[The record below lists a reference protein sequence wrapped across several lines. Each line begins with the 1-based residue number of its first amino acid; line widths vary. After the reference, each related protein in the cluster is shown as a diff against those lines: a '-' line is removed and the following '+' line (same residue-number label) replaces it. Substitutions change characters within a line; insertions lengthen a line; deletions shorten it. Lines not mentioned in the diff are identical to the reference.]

1 MLKNNI
7 SRIALIL
14 LLLTTSLCSVSKGTK
29 ISKEYAGINL
39 DGDSIFVY
47 TLSNGLGTE
56 IEISNFGGIVMSL
69 KLHDINGD
77 IKDVVLG
84 YNDISEYIKDNK
96 PHFGALIGRYANR
109 ISNACFK
116 LDGRSYKLE
125 INRPPHHLHG
135 GDIKGFDRIAWKSQI
150 VEMGHNKVLCL
161 SHFDKDGTAGYPGNI
176 KVEVKYSLNNRNE
189 FKIEYNATTDRK
201 TVLNMTNHSYFN
213 LSGFEDS
220 TIHGH
225 NFYINSQFFIDTDS
239 LLIPTGEI
247 LNVDRT
253 DFDFRK
259 TTIIRER
266 LKETGGFD
274 VCYKLNKKDE
284 KPAPAAVA
292 YCPSTGIKMTV
303 YTNQPG
309 LQFYTGNFLNST
321 IQGKYGQV
329 YHKHSAFCFETQNFP
344 DAPNNPNFPNSVL
357 MPEDTYHH
365 LTTYKFE
372 LIDGL

>member
-7 SRIALIL
+7 SIIALIL
-14 LLLTTSLCSVSKGTK
+14 LLLTTSLCSASMGTK
-29 ISKEYAGINL
+29 ISKEYAGIYLN
-39 DGDSIFVY
+39 GDSIFVY

-69 KLHDINGD
+69 KLHDFNGE

-176 KVEVKYSLNNRNE
+176 KVEVKYSLNNWN
-189 FKIEYNATTDRK
+189 
-201 TVLNMTNHSYFN
+201 
-213 LSGFEDS
+213 
-220 TIHGH
+220 
-225 NFYINSQFFIDTDS
+225 
-239 LLIPTGEI
+239 
-247 LNVDRT
+247 
-253 DFDFRK
+253 
-259 TTIIRER
+259 
-266 LKETGGFD
+266 
-274 VCYKLNKKDE
+274 
-284 KPAPAAVA
+284 
-292 YCPSTGIKMTV
+292 
-303 YTNQPG
+303 
-309 LQFYTGNFLNST
+309 
-321 IQGKYGQV
+321 
-329 YHKHSAFCFETQNFP
+329 
-344 DAPNNPNFPNSVL
+344 
-357 MPEDTYHH
+357 
-365 LTTYKFE
+365 
-372 LIDGL
+372 